1 MTNYILLQGSGL
13 YQDNAIKYFHKAA
26 LYYIFQE
33 LRKKN
38 WSLSESLEKAETAA
52 NSASLLEAEVDKKSS
67 IVHDLKGLN
76 QSLKEQNNVG

>member
-1 MTNYILLQGSGL
+1 MDSTKIMLSNIFTRL
-13 YQDNAIKYFHKAA
+13 A

-52 NSASLLEAEVDKKSS
+52 SSASLLEAEVDKKSS